1 MNRLKSLHAWAT
13 RPARGWRLTR
23 SGLGALVLAAVAQT
37 QAQTIDQPARAVTD
51 PGVVTTRQLITP
63 AGVPSVFQGKLN
75 GVAFGAT
82 PDEIYVLGSS
92 HLYRLNWRENRV
104 VEKTAL
110 GGRPGM
116 QGLRYA
122 GKPIYA
128 AVQKGEVKL
137 AGQTLGRTISA
148 GVAVAAGTTAVA
160 MTFDNTLAVAGGAG
174 VKTVKTGIAPFGVA
188 ISKDGSVA
196 YVSNWGGRFPKPG
209 EKTAPTGL
217 LPTADQVV
225 VDDRGIAATGTVVR
239 VDLKTMTVTAE
250 IATGLHPM
258 GIAWDEA
265 RNRLYVANANSDSV
279 TVIDTG
285 AQKVAGTISLQSFD
299 RPAKGIAPNAVA
311 VSGDGKRLFVTC
323 GGINAIAVA
332 DTAKLTLDG
341 LIPTA
346 WYPNALDLSSD
357 GKRLAVASLLGAG
370 SGWRDDPRKRY
381 VHSYRGSVAVIDLP
395 DSAQL
400 ASYTAVVAEN
410 NRMALKGA
418 PVRAAAVSKTRAAK
432 AVPERSG
439 EPSLIEHVVY
449 IVKENRTY
457 DQVFGDLPR
466 GNGDPSLVMFGEDV
480 APNHRKL
487 AQQFVLL
494 DNFYATGGN
503 SADGHQWVT
512 QANELAY
519 TMWPGYEGRSYP
531 FDGTDPIAYS
541 SGGFIWDAALKAG
554 KSVRI
559 YGQYA
564 GRLAEPQNERQPLLE
579 RWRNGEKFLNRWNIT
594 APIEPVNKVLAR
606 NYPTYSNSIPDLV
619 RADIFLEDLKKW
631 SAEGRMPNLTILQ
644 LPCDHTFGTSPG
656 VSTPRAMVADNDWAL
671 GRIVEGLSRS
681 PFWNKMAIFVV
692 EDDAQ
697 NGVDHVDGHRTV
709 ALAISPYV
717 RRNHVDS
724 TFYAH
729 QSMLKTMELM
739 LGLPAL
745 TLFDMIA
752 FDMRE
757 SFGDTPDL
765 TGYTAVEP
773 KQSLMEQNP
782 ARSALRGQARRD
794 AIDSARMRWEVP
806 DAVPSDRLNRIIW
819 RSTRGA
825 ALYPGVKNAVFAPL
839 SLDLEDEEREDRR

>member
-1 MNRLKSLHAWAT
+1 MNRSNSTL
-13 RPARGWRLTR
+13 R
-23 SGLGALVLAAVAQT
+23 SVLVLFAALASSAQT
-37 QAQTIDQPARAVTD
+37 PDQPVRAVTD

-63 AGVPSVFQGKLN
+63 AGVPSTFQTKLN
-75 GVAFGAT
+75 GVSFGAT
-82 PDEIYVLGSS
+82 SDEVYVLGMT
-92 HLYRLNWRENRV
+92 HLYRMNWRENRV
-104 VEKTAL
+104 IEKTAL

-128 AVQKGEVKL
+128 VTQKGEVKL
-137 AGQTLGRTISA
+137 DGKTIGRQISGAVAASA
-148 GVAVAAGTTAVA
+148 GVMVSA
-160 MTFDNTLAVAGGAG
+160 MTFDNSLAVMDSSG
-174 VKTVKTGIAPFGVA
+174 VKTVKTGIAPFGVVL
-188 ISKDGSVA
+188 SKDAAVA

-225 VDDRGIAATGTVVR
+225 VDDRGIASTGTVVR
-239 VDLKTMTVTAE
+239 IDLKTMAVTAE
-250 IATGLHPM
+250 IAAGLHPM
-258 GIAWDEA
+258 GMAWDET
-265 RNRLYVANANSDSV
+265 RQRLYVANANSDSV
-279 TVIDTG
+279 SVIDTA
-285 AQKVAGTISLQSFD
+285 AQKVVGTLAIQPFE
-299 RPAKGIAPNAVA
+299 RAVKGVAPNAVA
-311 VSGDGKRLFVTC
+311 VSPDGKRLFVSC
-323 GGINAIAVA
+323 GGINAIALA
-332 DTAKLTLDG
+332 DTARLTIEG

-346 WYPNALDLSSD
+346 WYPNALDLSAD
-357 GKRLAVASLLGAG
+357 GKRLAVSSLLGAG

-381 VHSYRGSVAVIDLP
+381 VHSYRGSVAVIDVP
-395 DSAQL
+395 DAAQL
-400 ASYTAVVAEN
+400 SGYTAVVAEN

-418 PVRAAAVSKTRAAK
+418 ATRAVAAVNRNRPAK

-457 DQVFGDLPR
+457 DQLFGDLPR

-487 AQQFVLL
+487 AREFVLL

-503 SADGHQWVT
+503 SADGHQWLT

-541 SGGFIWDAALKAG
+541 NGGFIWDAALKANRT
-554 KSVRI
+554 VRI
-559 YGQYA
+559 FGQYA
-564 GRLAEPQNERQPLLE
+564 GRLAEPPFERQGMLE
-579 RWRNGEKFLNRWNIT
+579 RWRNGEKFFSRWNIT
-594 APIEPVNKVLAR
+594 APIEPLNKVLAK

-619 RADIFLEDLKKW
+619 RADIFMEDLKRW
-631 SAEGRMPNLTILQ
+631 TAEGKMPNLTIVQ
-644 LPCDHTFGTSPG
+644 LPCDHTFGTTPG
-656 VSTPRAMVADNDWAL
+656 VSTPKAMVADNDWAL
-671 GRIVEGLSRS
+671 GRIVESLTKS
-681 PFWNKMAIFVV
+681 PFWGKMAIFIV

-709 ALAISPYV
+709 ALAVSPYV

-724 TFYAH
+724 TFYSH

-739 LGLPAL
+739 LGLPAM

-757 SFGDTPDL
+757 SFTDSADL

-782 ARSALRGQARRD
+782 QRTALRGQARQD
-794 AIDSARMRWEVP
+794 AIDSARMRWDVP
-806 DAVPSDRLNRIIW
+806 DAVPSDRLNRILW
-819 RSTRGA
+819 RATRGA
-825 ALYPGVKNAVFAPL
+825 QPYPGVRNAVFAPF
-839 SLDLEDEEREDRR
+839 SLDLEDDERESERRR